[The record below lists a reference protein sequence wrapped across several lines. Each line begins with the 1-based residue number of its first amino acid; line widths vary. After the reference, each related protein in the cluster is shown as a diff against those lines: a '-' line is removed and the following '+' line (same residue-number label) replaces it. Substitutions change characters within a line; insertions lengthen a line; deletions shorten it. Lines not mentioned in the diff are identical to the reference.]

1 MLVVALIE
9 QMISAGVL
17 ECKRM
22 AGLAPI
28 PAARRAAGQE
38 WLVKQPLEREP
49 IIADRVA
56 IRLGVVVVGAAI
68 EHVHATAV
76 YAGGGGFNALLLPN
90 GQFRREY
97 AG

>member
-1 MLVVALIE
+1 M
-9 QMISAGVL
+9 QTDG
-17 ECKRM
+17 RTRTD
-22 AGLAPI
+22 

-49 IIADRVA
+49 IIADRA
-56 IRLGVVVVGAAI
+56 AYLLGVVVVGAAI

-76 YAGGGGFNALLLPN
+76 YAGGGGFNALLLP
-90 GQFRREY
+90 GQFRRKY